1 VRRETST
8 DKSRRP
14 QGNRREYLGIF
25 GGRFLVCATMQARN
39 DTVCCAVGYEQ
50 TGNRSKRGSRVRVLS
65 YNILTGGTTRVDQL
79 ERMIRG
85 SQADVVGLAEATN
98 AQVVEELAKRLN
110 MHFFL
115 TGQGR
120 HSRDWQVAL
129 LSRLPIIS
137 TRIYTNAEI
146 FARKHV
152 LEATLE
158 EADGQQVSIFVAH
171 FTASFYR
178 GPESN
183 RRRRA
188 EVQEIMRSMEEKKG
202 QAHLLMGDF
211 NSIAPGD
218 RLDASEI
225 LRYSLRLRDK
235 NAMYRRQKKQREP
248 GLTERFIVRLIRLL
262 LWSRGGRRLID
273 ASTPLYT
280 QGGIDLLLQE
290 GYSDCFRT
298 VHPQESGYTFP
309 AANPSCRIDYIFA
322 SPELA
327 QRLQGCEV
335 VVGGEGVKGEAA
347 SDHLPVCAEFGE
359 R

>member
-1 VRRETST
+1 
-8 DKSRRP
+8 
-14 QGNRREYLGIF
+14 
-25 GGRFLVCATMQARN
+25 M
-39 DTVCCAVGYEQ
+39 
-50 TGNRSKRGSRVRVLS
+50 RVLS
-65 YNILTGGTTRVDQL
+65 YNMLTGGATRVDQL
-79 ERMIRG
+79 ESMIRG
-85 SQADVVGLAEATN
+85 SQADVVGLVEATN
-98 AQVVEELAKRLN
+98 AQVVEELAKRLD
-110 MHFFL
+110 MHFVL

-137 TRIYTNAEI
+137 TRIYTNPAI
-146 FARKHV
+146 FARRHV
-152 LEATLE
+152 LEATIE
-158 EADGQQVSIFVAH
+158 EAGGRQVSVFVAH

-188 EVQEIMRSMEEKKG
+188 EVQEIMGSMEEKKG
-202 QAHLLMGDF
+202 QPHLLMGDF

-218 RLDASEI
+218 RLDASAI
-225 LRYSLRLRDK
+225 LRYSLRLRDQ
-235 NAMYRRQKKQREP
+235 NARYHQKKRRKP
-248 GLTERFIVRLIRLL
+248 GLTERLIVRLIRLL

-290 GYSDCFRT
+290 GYSDCYRK
-298 VHPQESGYTFP
+298 VHTQESGYTFP

-327 QRLQGCEV
+327 EHLQSCDV
-335 VVGGEGVKGEAA
+335 VVTGEGVKGEAA

-359 R
+359 H